1 MAACPNKAKG
11 KVYKMFKSMT
21 SFGRSKLNT
30 ADPELEISVEI
41 RSVNS
46 KNLDC
51 SVRLP
56 KQYSYI
62 EQKIRPELVSHGIS
76 RGKIDVNIDIADI
89 GSKTKLPVI
98 DHEYVKGYLAALK
111 ELRDTYGLKDDIS
124 VMSVAAD
131 PNVFAEKSSA
141 DSPESTEQTEAKITT
156 AVLEALDMALEVY
169 EAGRVREGRALED
182 DLRLKIDGVSKRI
195 DNIERLSENDISSYR
210 TRLEERLRSVLDEYS
225 VKADEARILT
235 ECAIF
240 ADRVAIDEEIVRMRT
255 HLKALYGYMNE
266 TLPVGRK
273 FDFQLQELGREINTI
288 GSKCS
293 NTDIAAEVV
302 AVKNEFEKL
311 REQIQNVE

>member
-1 MAACPNKAKG
+1 MAVCPNKAKG

-21 SFGRSKLNT
+21 SFGRSKLNI

-89 GSKTKLPVI
+89 GSKTKIPVI

-141 DSPESTEQTEAKITT
+141 DSPESAEETEAKITA
-156 AVLEALDMALEVY
+156 AVLEALDMALDMY

-182 DLRLKIDGVSKRI
+182 DLRLKIDGISKRV

-210 TRLEERLRSVLDEYS
+210 TRLEERLRSVLEEYS

-266 TLPVGRK
+266 SLPVGRR

>member
-1 MAACPNKAKG
+1 
-11 KVYKMFKSMT
+11 MFKSMT
-21 SFGRSKLNT
+21 SFGRSKLNI

-182 DLRLKIDGVSKRI
+182 DLRLKIDGISKRI

-266 TLPVGRK
+266 SLPVGRR

>member
-1 MAACPNKAKG
+1 MAVCPNKAKG

-21 SFGRSKLNT
+21 SFGRSKLNI
-30 ADPELEISVEI
+30 ADPALEISVEI
-41 RSVNS
+41 KSVNS

-76 RGKIDVNIDIADI
+76 RGKIDVNIDIADV
-89 GSKTKLPVI
+89 GSKVKLPVI

-131 PNVFAEKSSA
+131 PNIFAEKSSA
-141 DSPESTEQTEAKITT
+141 DSSDNAAETEARITS

-169 EAGRVREGRALED
+169 EAGRAREGRALED
-182 DLRLKIDGVSKRI
+182 DLRLKIDGISKRI
-195 DNIERLSENDISSYR
+195 DNIEKLSENDISSYR
-210 TRLEERLRSVLDEYS
+210 TRLEERLRCVLDEYS

-266 TLPVGRK
+266 SLPVGRK

>member
-1 MAACPNKAKG
+1 MAVCPNKAKG

-98 DHEYVKGYLAALK
+98 DHEYVKGYLAVLK

>member
-1 MAACPNKAKG
+1 MAVCPNKAKG

-98 DHEYVKGYLAALK
+98 DHEYVKGYLAVLK

-156 AVLEALDMALEVY
+156 AVLEALEMALEVY

>member
-1 MAACPNKAKG
+1 MAVCPNKAKG

-98 DHEYVKGYLAALK
+98 DHEYVKGYLAAFK

-141 DSPESTEQTEAKITT
+141 DSPESTEQTETKITT

-182 DLRLKIDGVSKRI
+182 DLRLKIDGISKRI

>member
-1 MAACPNKAKG
+1 MAVCPNKAKG

-21 SFGRSKLNT
+21 SFGRSKLNI

-182 DLRLKIDGVSKRI
+182 DLRLKIDGISKRI

-266 TLPVGRK
+266 SLPVGRR

>member
-1 MAACPNKAKG
+1 MAVCPNKAKG

-21 SFGRSKLNT
+21 SFGRSKLNI
-30 ADPELEISVEI
+30 ADPELEISIEI

-141 DSPESTEQTEAKITT
+141 DSSESAEETEAKITA
-156 AVLEALDMALEVY
+156 AVLEALDMALDMY

-182 DLRLKIDGVSKRI
+182 DLRLKIDGISKRV

-210 TRLEERLRSVLDEYS
+210 TRLEERLRSVLEEYS

-266 TLPVGRK
+266 SLPVGRR